1 MTYNF
6 DPDKWF
12 DDELFMIQAK
22 LKTGEVTQ
30 EGYDQ
35 AFLELEEKL
44 ADMWT
49 RLDNTYQVN
58 TDQVIWILKPT

>member
-12 DDELFMIQAK
+12 DDELFMIQTK

-30 EGYDQ
+30 DEYDQ
-35 AFLELEEKL
+35 AFLELEQKL
-44 ADMWT
+44 SDMWT

-58 TDQVIWILKPT
+58 PD

>member
-12 DDELFMIQAK
+12 DDELFMIQTK

-30 EGYDQ
+30 EEYDQ
-35 AFLELEEKL
+35 AFLELEQKL
-44 ADMWT
+44 SDMWT

-58 TDQVIWILKPT
+58 SDQ